1 MDIKENE
8 EGKQLGFKG
17 RGICTIEYYKYT
29 EDLGKKIVGELSE
42 KLGRPLTQGLDN
54 IKSLLEKNNYIDK
67 EGNILSK
74 IKRVVIKD
82 GEGTFDE
89 AVFNKA
95 EKLDFLFQKGG
106 VLEKDLVLKG
116 TSVTLAGGKHAKI
129 RTGGDVHLIS
139 TQKGK
144 TVTVDKTLKPRG
156 KVRIPLIR
164 LVPEESSGIRARNT
178 ELSGVL
184 EGDVIADNG
193 VTAKKGTEI
202 CGDLVATKGSDIH
215 LKSVDGS
222 VYAENTIVTI
232 DKKIEG
238 HATADGVGS
247 KVISKEIG
255 GDANALE
262 GEVIASEEIGG
273 HATADGVG
281 SKVISKKIVFDAK
294 ALNGGEVIASE
305 KIGRHAIAGRKNS
318 KVTTKEIVG
327 DADALNGGEVI
338 ASEKIGREAIA
349 DGAGSKVT
357 TKEIIGNANAL
368 NGGEVNASEKI
379 GMDAT
384 VKGAGSKVISKE
396 IAHYAT
402 AINNGIIYTNKV
414 GYLTDIEDGGALKT
428 YIEYENPEKKGE
440 TIYTNYLL
448 SRNGVSLDVKIN
460 AKEYHLFGGNLSN
473 AILSGGLIKKLTKDT
488 ILPPLCKMSDS
499 VRKSVPLGR
508 KWRAFRNYGDP
519 NYQQF
524 MPKSSNMKV

>member
-29 EDLGKKIVGELSE
+29 EDLGKKIAGELSE
-42 KLGRPLTQGLDN
+42 KLGKPLTQGLDN

-106 VLEKDLVLKG
+106 VLEKNLVLKG
-116 TSVTLAGGKHAKI
+116 TSVTLAGGTHAKI

-144 TVTVDKTLKPRG
+144 TVTVDKTLTPRG

-164 LVPEESSGIRARNT
+164 LVPQKSPGIRARNT
-178 ELSGVL
+178 ELRGVL

-193 VTAKKGTEI
+193 VTAKKSAEI

-215 LKSVDGS
+215 LKSVDGN

-232 DKKIEG
+232 DG
-238 HATADGVGS
+238 
-247 KVISKEIG
+247 
-255 GDANALE
+255 
-262 GEVIASEEIGG
+262 EIGG

-281 SKVISKKIVFDAK
+281 SKVISKRIVCDANALKGGEVFASEKIGGHAIAGGTGSKVTTKEIGGDAN

-305 KIGRHAIAGRKNS
+305 KIGRVATA
-318 KVTTKEIVG
+318 E
-327 DADALNGGEVI
+327 
-338 ASEKIGREAIA
+338 
-349 DGAGSKVT
+349 GAGSKVT
-357 TKEIIGNANAL
+357 TKEIGPDAKAL

-379 GMDAT
+379 GRDAT
-384 VKGAGSKVISKE
+384 ADGAGSKVISKE

-402 AINNGIIYTNKV
+402 TINNAIIYTNKV
-414 GYLTDIEDGGALKT
+414 EQI
-428 YIEYENPEKKGE
+428 
-440 TIYTNYLL
+440 
-448 SRNGVSLDVKIN
+448 
-460 AKEYHLFGGNLSN
+460 
-473 AILSGGLIKKLTKDT
+473 
-488 ILPPLCKMSDS
+488 
-499 VRKSVPLGR
+499 GR
-508 KWRAFRNYGDP
+508 AH
-519 NYQQF
+519 
-524 MPKSSNMKV
+524 V

>member
-29 EDLGKKIVGELSE
+29 EDLGKKIAGELSE
-42 KLGRPLTQGLDN
+42 KLGKPLTQGLDN

-106 VLEKDLVLKG
+106 VLEKNLVLKG
-116 TSVTLAGGKHAKI
+116 TSVTLAGGTHAKI

-144 TVTVDKTLKPRG
+144 TVTVDKTLTPRG

-164 LVPEESSGIRARNT
+164 LVPQKSPGIRARNT
-178 ELSGVL
+178 ELRGVL

-193 VTAKKGTEI
+193 VTAKKSAEI

-215 LKSVDGS
+215 LKSVDGN

-232 DKKIEG
+232 DG
-238 HATADGVGS
+238 
-247 KVISKEIG
+247 
-255 GDANALE
+255 
-262 GEVIASEEIGG
+262 EIGG

-281 SKVISKKIVFDAK
+281 SKVISKRIDGEADALEGEVFASEEIGGHATGDGGGSKVTTKGIVFDAK
-294 ALNGGEVIASE
+294 AVKGGEVFASE
-305 KIGRHAIAGRKNS
+305 KIGGHAIAGGTGS
-318 KVTTKEIVG
+318 KVTTKEIGG

-338 ASEKIGREAIA
+338 ASEKIGRVATAE
-349 DGAGSKVT
+349 GAGSKVT
-357 TKEIIGNANAL
+357 TKEIGPDAKAL

-379 GMDAT
+379 GRDAT
-384 VKGAGSKVISKE
+384 ADGAGSKVISKE

-402 AINNGIIYTNKV
+402 TINNAIIYTNKV
-414 GYLTDIEDGGALKT
+414 EHVAEAQNGGAFKT
-428 YIEYENPEKKGE
+428 YIEYESPEKKGE

-448 SRNGVSLDVKIN
+448 SHNGVSLDGKFN
-460 AKEYHLFGGNLSN
+460 ANEY
-473 AILSGGLIKKLTKDT
+473 
-488 ILPPLCKMSDS
+488 
-499 VRKSVPLGR
+499 
-508 KWRAFRNYGDP
+508 Y
-519 NYQQF
+519 
-524 MPKSSNMKV
+524 